1 MIDFSQRAREPE
13 MLDGGV
19 SAEEMCESLADLRFV
34 NRRLS
39 NSNRL
44 LHTVHAFLDGSP
56 EPRLL
61 DVGCGSADL
70 LERVRRQSRR
80 PLLAVGVD
88 LKLPHLQFAPST
100 VKTVM
105 SDVRRLPFR
114 PGSFDV
120 VMATHFLHHF
130 DGPELA
136 EILAALFV
144 LARRA
149 LVISDLRRA
158 RVPYY
163 FGRVAF
169 PVLFRSGVSVSDG
182 LLSIRR
188 GFHTSEL
195 ATGFREAGIGVR
207 IERNWPY
214 RLLAIAERNGDPIA
228 VA

>member
-1 MIDFSQRAREPE
+1 MIDFGHRAREPE
-13 MLDGGV
+13 MLDGRV
-19 SAEEMCESLADLRFV
+19 SAEEMRGSLADLRFV

-44 LHTVHAFLDGSP
+44 LQAVLALLDGSP

-88 LKLPHLQFAPST
+88 IKLPHLQLAPST
-100 VKTVM
+100 VKKVV

-130 DGPELA
+130 DDSEVA
-136 EILAALFV
+136 EILAALFA
-144 LARRA
+144 LTRRA

-158 RVPYY
+158 HVPYL
-163 FGRVAF
+163 FGRLVF
-169 PVLFRSGVSVSDG
+169 PILFRSRISVSDG
-182 LLSIRR
+182 LVSIRR

-195 ATGFREAGIGVR
+195 AAGFHEAGIEVR

-214 RLLAIAERNGDPIA
+214 RLLAIAERSGGPIA
-228 VA
+228 AA